1 MTLSMHSRFPMN
13 SAAGQPRGHKTL
25 HSPAPDSFEAKIE
38 VLGRLLINPRYCIA
52 DAINFDFLV
61 VKKDT
66 RKVPK
71 THRDEG
77 EKGAERGHKG
87 VRSHGIVLCHV
98 LQIY

>member
-1 MTLSMHSRFPMN
+1 MRSL
-13 SAAGQPRGHKTL
+13 
-25 HSPAPDSFEAKIE
+25 E
-38 VLGRLLINPRYCIA
+38 RLLINPRYCIA

-61 VKKDT
+61 VKKKT

-87 VRSHGIVLCHV
+87 VRSHGIYRYYVMSGKSTVLRLMV
-98 LQIY
+98 IFSS